1 MPQRHNLSRFFGK
14 DTKLHQEKQ
23 INSSTFVISSCL
35 SALVAKLT
43 FQRSLTNR
51 LLDLLFDLIL
61 LSVFTSCD
69 FLFGSRKDNQV
80 DQIFAQGRI
89 DPNLV
94 PQNVGY
100 VPIMPIWSNFSNP
113 VDIFVGYDEMIYVV
127 DDKGLNILDLK
138 GTLHRIIP
146 IYKAR
151 DIIQDRRIHTYVTGK
166 VKVLINGQEKELA
179 CIYHLKNT
187 ATAAGPVF
195 VDTLIHPFC
204 DASRKNIGF
213 RNDDLQVEFTGLAV
227 RADNILYVSR
237 TGPVNDLTSFA
248 RPDNTILFFDETGKN
263 TGYTNGLNPV
273 TPNLKSV
280 LGVSSIAG
288 FVGPPQKLYGVNES
302 HDFILCQ
309 ASQSQNIEYRVLW
322 IKETSDPDAGTVYGE
337 NPSMLNLDHTKADGF
352 LYDLNKFKKPED
364 IYIAPDQSGYIFVV
378 DSGKDSLYV
387 FTNKGYEGVNPPA
400 NSTYK
405 KNIIVSFGGTGHGI
419 FQFKSPSGVCYY
431 KQIVYVADKG
441 NNRIMRYRLNTDL
454 E

>member
-1 MPQRHNLSRFFGK
+1 MPQRHK
-14 DTKLHQEKQ
+14 DTKLHQAKL
-23 INSSTFVISSCL
+23 INRSTFVISSYI
-35 SALVAKLT
+35 SALVAKST
-43 FQRSLTNR
+43 FTQSHKTQILI
-51 LLDLLFDLIL
+51 LFFSVFLLFG
-61 LSVFTSCD
+61 STSCD
-69 FLFGSRKDNQV
+69 FLFGSRQDDQV
-80 DQIFAQGRI
+80 DQIFQQGKI

-138 GTLHRIIP
+138 GIIHNT
-146 IYKAR
+146 IKINKAKEV
-151 DIIQDRRIHTYVTGK
+151 IQDRRIHTYVTGK
-166 VKVLINGQEKELA
+166 VKVIINGQEKELA

-187 ATAAGPVF
+187 ATNSPVF

-248 RPDNTILFFDETGKN
+248 RPDNTILFYDETGKN

-337 NPSMLNLDHTKADGF
+337 NPSMLNLDRTKADGF

-378 DSGKDSLYV
+378 DSGKDSLFV

-405 KNIIVSFGGTGHGI
+405 KNIIVSFGGNGHGI